1 MIDREAGVATVSAV
15 VSVGLMVG
23 LAWMAIALLAAA
35 GSRAEVETAADAAA
49 LAAVGAAALGDDPC
63 TAAGRLAAAN
73 GARLLECRCPPFA
86 GEPIAATVV
95 VGRSIDVPLIG
106 ERVVSASASAEFRP
120 DP

>member
-1 MIDREAGVATVSAV
+1 MIDREAGVATVSAA

-23 LAWMAIALLAAA
+23 LAWMVIAVLVAA
-35 GSRAEVETAADAAA
+35 GSRVEVETAADAAA
-49 LAAVGAAALGDDPC
+49 LAAVGAAVLGDDPC
-63 TAAGRLAAAN
+63 AAAGRLAAAN
-73 GARLLECRCPPFA
+73 GSRLLACRCPPFA